1 MTLHK
6 RNPKLVLLCYFF
18 VSYQMLAPQNSAP
31 LYVQGVTK
39 NLPSVGLAVT
49 RLITME
55 RKKTTTTNRQTIKT
69 CVRVHGVTFLT
80 SVFAFV
86 QLN

>member
-49 RLITME
+49 RLITMK
-55 RKKTTTTNRQTIKT
+55 RKKKQQQQT
-69 CVRVHGVTFLT
+69 VRLLKHVCESMELL
-80 SVFAFV
+80 S
-86 QLN
+86 